1 MEEFTVDRKLI
12 IWTVVCKVT
21 YVNERMQDPV
31 QRMKLASL
39 VEQPCILAQVELF
52 RRVLLVPGE
61 LSVTT
66 TGITLMPK

>member
-1 MEEFTVDRKLI
+1 MEEFIVGREFI
-12 IWTVVCKVT
+12 IWIVVCEVIH
-21 YVNERMQDPV
+21 VDEHMQDPV
-31 QRMKLASL
+31 QRMKSVSL

-52 RRVLLVPGE
+52 RRVFLVPGE